1 MAEKDY
7 YKILGV
13 NKSASDEEIKKT
25 YRKLAMKYHPDH
37 TKGDKTSEDTFK
49 QISEAY
55 AVLSDKEKRR
65 QYDTFGSAGFQQ
77 RFSQEDIFRG
87 SDFSDVL
94 REFGFGG
101 SSFFSGKRG
110 GNRFSFGSG
119 SPFSAQQQAQ
129 MKGSDLVYELPL
141 SVRDVATGTSKVV
154 NFQHKGR
161 TERLTVK
168 IPKGMVTGKKLRI
181 AGKGEPSPYGGTPGD
196 LYIQAKVMADP
207 VFQVDGYDVHVNRG
221 VKLSEAILGT
231 TITVPTLDGNEL
243 NMKIPPG
250 TRHKTKMRIPGRGLP
265 KMQGS
270 DKGDLFVQIH
280 VDIPKDLTSE
290 QKTLVEEM
298 AKTGL

>member
-13 NKSASDEEIKKT
+13 NKSASDEEIKKV

-37 TKGDKTSEDTFK
+37 TKGDKASEETFK

-55 AVLSDKEKRR
+55 AVLSDKEKRS

-87 SDFSDVL
+87 SDFSDIL

-119 SPFSAQQQAQ
+119 SPFGARQQAQ

-181 AGKGEPSPYGGTPGD
+181 VGKGEPSPYGGTPGD
-196 LYIQAKVMADP
+196 LYIQAKVMEDP
-207 VFQVDGYDVHVNRG
+207 VFQLDGYDVHVNRG

-250 TRHKTKMRIPGRGLP
+250 TRHKTKMRIPGRGVP

-270 DKGDLFVQIH
+270 DKGDLFVQI
-280 VDIPKDLTSE
+280 
-290 QKTLVEEM
+290 Q
-298 AKTGL
+298 